1 MHEHPELA
9 DRAAEVALSPPEP
22 LAMGFF
28 DLSRYRLTLHG
39 GTQTREVV
47 LAGKVAAVLP
57 IDVAR
62 GEIVLIRQF
71 RLPAHLA
78 NGRGE
83 LIEIVAG
90 RAEKAEECAQTARRE
105 CREEIGVA
113 PTAVVELFSYLPTP
127 GITDEEVTVFL
138 AAVDAAGVPERTNAG
153 GEDIAILRVP
163 IDAALAALR
172 SGAIHNGLLIVA
184 LQWLALNRDRV
195 GALLRADQPKS

>member
-1 MHEHPELA
+1 
-9 DRAAEVALSPPEP
+9 
-22 LAMGFF
+22 
-28 DLSRYRLTLHG
+28 
-39 GTQTREVV
+39 
-47 LAGKVAAVLP
+47 
-57 IDVAR
+57 
-62 GEIVLIRQF
+62 
-71 RLPAHLA
+71 
-78 NGRGE
+78 
-83 LIEIVAG
+83 
-90 RAEKAEECAQTARRE
+90 
-105 CREEIGVA
+105 
-113 PTAVVELFSYLPTP
+113 VVELFSYLPTP